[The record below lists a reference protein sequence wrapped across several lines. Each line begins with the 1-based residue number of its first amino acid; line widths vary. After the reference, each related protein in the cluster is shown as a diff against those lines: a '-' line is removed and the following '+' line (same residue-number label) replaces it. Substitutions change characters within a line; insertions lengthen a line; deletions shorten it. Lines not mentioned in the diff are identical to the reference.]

1 MITLKVLGVVIVV
14 LGAFW
19 SFSRIFGYFS
29 VLRVFWEVS
38 GRSNDFKG
46 IFLSKKNFI
55 LLVRIT
61 KISKKPTNTPKP
73 LK

>member
-1 MITLKVLGVVIVV
+1 MLY
-14 LGAFW
+14 W
-19 SFSRIFGYFS
+19 SIKRFREVFFFCGYFS

-55 LLVRIT
+55 LLVIIT